1 MADDYYGDH
10 DEDDVD
16 MTAMVSG
23 DDAEGKVISGD
34 DSVLESN
41 DDIAFE
47 DDEIPQDDDANANG
61 RQCTLSVTCVNRP
74 GLIQSTQPSYDH

>member
-1 MADDYYGDH
+1 
-10 DEDDVD
+10 

-61 RQCTLSVTCVNRP
+61 RQCTLTKCY
-74 GLIQSTQPSYDH
+74 LH